1 MSGGHRLST
10 ETKRLMNGNGRVSR
24 EPETRFEAR
33 QVEMGIATVYMV
45 GIDDLERVPDFL
57 DLGAVV
63 VIAPDRRTL
72 RQWKDDEDPEPARP
86 ADPSDGDGIVIDLA
100 RRQILCWG
108 RPVALTDLE
117 FRVLAALASHPQSA
131 RSFRELRQA
140 GWGDG
145 PDLPFD
151 IYPVRSLVQRLR
163 LKLRAAEAPIRIEAV
178 RGYGYRVE
186 AQARETVPLTLS
198 EAGRSA

>member
-1 MSGGHRLST
+1 
-10 ETKRLMNGNGRVSR
+10 
-24 EPETRFEAR
+24 
-33 QVEMGIATVYMV
+33 MGIATVYLV

-72 RQWKDDEDPEPARP
+72 RRWKEDEDPEPNRP
-86 ADPSDGDGIVIDLA
+86 PEPADGDGLVIDLA
-100 RRQILCWG
+100 RRQIMCWG

-117 FRVLAALASHPQSA
+117 FRVIAALASHPQSA
-131 RSFRELRQA
+131 RSFRELRRA
-140 GWGDG
+140 GWGEG

-163 LKLRAAEAPIRIEAV
+163 LKLRAADAPIRIEAV

-186 AQARETVPLTLS
+186 TQGRAAVPHILT

>member
-1 MSGGHRLST
+1 M
-10 ETKRLMNGNGRVSR
+10 V
-24 EPETRFEAR
+24 FAAR
-33 QVEMGIATVYMV
+33 QVDMGVATVYMV

-57 DLGAVV
+57 ELGAVV

-72 RQWKDDEDPEPARP
+72 RLWQEDEHPQERRATET
-86 ADPSDGDGIVIDLA
+86 PSQDALVVDLA
-100 RRQILCWG
+100 GRRVLCWG

-117 FRVLAALASHPQSA
+117 FRVLAALTTTPETA
-131 RSFRELRQA
+131 RSFRDLRKA

-163 LKLRAAEAPIRIEAV
+163 VKLRAAEAPISIEAV
-178 RGYGYRVE
+178 RGFGFRIGPTK
-186 AQARETVPLTLS
+186 REVSPLVLS
-198 EAGRSA
+198 HADRSA